1 VVGRFNDTLFFTPG
15 TNELNVAGTLEG
27 CDPQHAGRD
36 VEISVTRLEQNG
48 DRVHCSKKFPVP
60 APPAVL
66 QWTMKVSADFTT
78 GTAEGDATATVK
90 DGASFSWT
98 APANPN
104 PNPEPP
110 PPVVAPINIV
120 RN

>member
-1 VVGRFNDTLFFTPG
+1 MVGKFDDTLVFKPG
-15 TNELNVAGTLEG
+15 SNELNVAGTLSD
-27 CDPQHAGRD
+27 CAPADAGKE
-36 VEISVTRLEQNG
+36 VEITVTRLEQNG
-48 DRVHCSKKFPVP
+48 DSVHCSKKFTVP

-66 QWTMKVSADFTT
+66 TWTMKVSADFTT
-78 GTAEGDATATVK
+78 GTAEGDATAK
-90 DGASFSWT
+90 IKGGPSFSWT
-98 APANPN
+98 APAN